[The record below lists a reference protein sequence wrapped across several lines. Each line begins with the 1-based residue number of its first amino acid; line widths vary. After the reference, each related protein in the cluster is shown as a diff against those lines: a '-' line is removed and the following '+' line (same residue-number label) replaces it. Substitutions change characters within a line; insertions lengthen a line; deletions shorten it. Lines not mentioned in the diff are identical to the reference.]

1 MIKHVVFAVVLF
13 LGAFSLQAGEIININ
28 SADAVTIEQELKGV
42 GKVKAQAIVKYR
54 KENGPFKSVD
64 ELVNVTGIGEK
75 TLEKMRGKI
84 SVSSKN

>member
-13 LGAFSLQAGEIININ
+13 LGAFSLQAGEIVDIN
-28 SADAVTIEQELKGV
+28 SADAVTIEQELKGI
-42 GKVKAQAIVKYR
+42 GKKKAQAIIKYR

-75 TLEKMRGKI
+75 TLENIRGKI

>member
-13 LGAFSLQAGEIININ
+13 LGAFSLQAAEVVNIN
-28 SADAVTIEQELKGV
+28 SANAVTIEQELNGI

-64 ELVNVTGIGEK
+64 DLVNVAGIGEK
-75 TLEKMRGKI
+75 TLEKIRSKI
-84 SVSSKN
+84 SVSKKK